1 MMNIDLDKLD
11 KWHFEVTKEGANSLL
26 NLVLEGK
33 KRATASSLFRFEID
47 GEKVPEEGDMSIITD
62 WDGNPGCLIKTTK
75 VRIIPYK
82 DITFDIAVLEG
93 EDETLESWQENHS
106 KFFTADGKD
115 AGYEFNEDMP
125 VVFEEF
131 EVLEIFK

>member
-1 MMNIDLDKLD
+1 MG
-11 KWHFEVTKEGANSLL
+11 W
-26 NLVLEGK
+26 
-33 KRATASSLFRFEID
+33 
-47 GEKVPEEGDMSIITD
+47 
-62 WDGNPGCLIKTTK
+62 PGCLIKTTK

-93 EDETLESWQENHS
+93 EDDTLESWQENHI